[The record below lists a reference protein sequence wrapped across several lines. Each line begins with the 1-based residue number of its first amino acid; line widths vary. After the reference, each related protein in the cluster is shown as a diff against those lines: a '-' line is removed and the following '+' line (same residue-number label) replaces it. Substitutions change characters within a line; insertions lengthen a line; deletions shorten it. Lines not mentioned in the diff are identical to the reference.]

1 MLTLENV
8 HVSYSGSEALRGVDL
23 TLTEGELVAVIGPNG
38 AGKST
43 LLRTISGLVRR
54 SAGKVTFD
62 GSDLGALE
70 PDEIVRRGIV
80 HVPEGRM
87 VLGRMS
93 VRENLLL
100 GAYSRPRH
108 EDRTKELAHILTLF
122 PRLNERLNQLAGTL
136 SGGEQQMLAIGRGLM
151 GRPKVLML
159 DEPSLGLAPLMVT
172 TIFEVL
178 VDIRRRGI
186 TVLLVEQNAERALST
201 ADHAYVLDLGSVTAH
216 GTASELLQD
225 ERVRSAYLGI

>member
-1 MLTLENV
+1 MLTLEDV

-23 TLTEGELVAVIGPNG
+23 KLAEGELVAVIGPNG

-54 SAGKVTFD
+54 SAGKVMFD
-62 GSDLGALE
+62 GNDLGALQ
-70 PDEIVRRGIV
+70 PDEIVRLGII

-108 EDRTKELAHILTLF
+108 EDHAKELGAILTLF
-122 PRLNERLNQLAGTL
+122 PRLEERLDQFAGTL

-159 DEPSLGLAPLMVT
+159 DEPSLGLAPLMVN
-172 TIFEVL
+172 TIFGVL
-178 VDIRRRGI
+178 DEIRNRGI

-216 GTASELLQD
+216 GVAAELLQD
-225 ERVRSAYLGI
+225 ERVRNAYLGI

>member
-1 MLTLENV
+1 MLTLEDV

-23 TLTEGELVAVIGPNG
+23 SLAEGELVAVIGPNG

-43 LLRTISGLVRR
+43 LLRTISGLVHR
-54 SAGKVTFD
+54 SAGKVTFGGD
-62 GSDLGALE
+62 DLGALE
-70 PDEIVRRGIV
+70 PDEIVRRGII

-100 GAYSRPRH
+100 GAYSRPRR
-108 EDRTKELAHILTLF
+108 EDHSKEFDGVLKLF
-122 PRLNERLNQLAGTL
+122 PRLEERLDQLAGTL

-159 DEPSLGLAPLMVT
+159 DEPSLGLAPLMVN
-172 TIFEVL
+172 TIFGVL
-178 VDIRRRGI
+178 GEIRSRGI
-186 TVLLVEQNAERALST
+186 TVLLVEQNAERALAT
-201 ADHAYVLDLGSVTAH
+201 ADHAYVLDLGTVTAR
-216 GTASELLQD
+216 GVAADLLKD

>member
-1 MLTLENV
+1 MLTLDNV

-23 TLTEGELVAVIGPNG
+23 TLSEGELVAVIGPNG

-108 EDRTKELAHILTLF
+108 EDHTKELAHILTLF
-122 PRLNERLNQLAGTL
+122 PRLEERLDQLAGTL

-216 GTASELLQD
+216 GVASELLQD

>member
-1 MLTLENV
+1 VLTVEDV
-8 HVSYSGSEALRGVDL
+8 HVSYSGSEALRGVEL
-23 TLTEGELVAVIGPNG
+23 TLSEGELVAVIGPNG

-43 LLRTISGLVRR
+43 LLRTISGLVQR
-54 SAGKVTFD
+54 SAGKIMFD
-62 GSDLGALE
+62 GCDLGSLK
-70 PDEIVRRGIV
+70 PDEIVRRGII

-100 GAYSRPRH
+100 GAYARPRN
-108 EDRTKELAHILTLF
+108 EDYSKDLSDVLALF
-122 PRLNERLNQLAGTL
+122 PRLQERLDQLAGL
-136 SGGEQQMLAIGRGLM
+136 MSGGEQQMLAIARGLM

-159 DEPSLGLAPLMVT
+159 DEPSLGLAPLVVT

-178 VDIRRRGI
+178 DQIRSRGI

-201 ADHAYVLDLGSVTAH
+201 ADHAYVLDLGSVTAR
-216 GTASELLQD
+216 GVASELLQD
-225 ERVRSAYLGI
+225 ERVRNAYLGI

>member
-1 MLTLENV
+1 MLTIENV

-23 TLTEGELVAVIGPNG
+23 TLSEGELVAVIGPNG

-62 GSDLGALE
+62 GSDLGTLD

-108 EDRTKELAHILTLF
+108 EDQTKELAHILGLF
-122 PRLNERLNQLAGTL
+122 PRLQERLDQLAGTL

-216 GTASELLQD
+216 GVASELLQD

>member
-1 MLTLENV
+1 VLTVEGV
-8 HVSYSGSEALRGVDL
+8 HVSYSGSVALGGVDL
-23 TLTEGELVAVIGPNG
+23 TLSEGELVAVIGPNG

-43 LLRTISGLVRR
+43 LLRTISGIVPRD
-54 SAGKVTFD
+54 AGKIVFE
-62 GSDLGALE
+62 GSDLGSLK
-70 PDEIVRRGIV
+70 PDEIVRRGII

-100 GAYSRPRH
+100 GAYARPRS
-108 EDRTKELAHILTLF
+108 EDHSKVFNDILALF
-122 PRLNERLNQLAGTL
+122 PRMQERLDQLAGTL

-151 GRPKVLML
+151 GRPKLIML

-178 VDIRRRGI
+178 NEIRSRGI

-216 GTASELLQD
+216 GVASELLQD
-225 ERVRSAYLGI
+225 ERVRNAYLGI

>member
-1 MLTLENV
+1 VLTLENV

-23 TLTEGELVAVIGPNG
+23 TLSEGELVAVIGPNG

-62 GSDLGALE
+62 GSDLGALD
-70 PDEIVRRGIV
+70 PDAIVRRGIV

-108 EDRTKELAHILTLF
+108 EDHTKELEHILGLF
-122 PRLNERLNQLAGTL
+122 PRLEERLDQLAGTL

-201 ADHAYVLDLGSVTAH
+201 ADHAYVLDLGSVSAH
-216 GTASELLQD
+216 GVASELLQD